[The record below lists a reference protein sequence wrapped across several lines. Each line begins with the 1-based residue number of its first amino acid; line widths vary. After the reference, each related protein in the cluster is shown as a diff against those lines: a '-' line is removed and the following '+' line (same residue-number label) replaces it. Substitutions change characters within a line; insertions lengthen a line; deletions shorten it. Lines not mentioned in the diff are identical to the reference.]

1 MSLNIEPKTNIT
13 VRKRIA
19 GLLLIIFMVQTVIIG
34 RYAYVQIIWSPK
46 LQQWAVD
53 QWTSDTRIEAKR
65 GKILD
70 RNGRPLAVSG
80 NVERIDAFLKEINQA
95 ETAEDSKKITKE
107 EIAAKIAPILNIS
120 EESIVKKLNSKLKNG
135 LPMSS
140 VTLARRIEREQANK
154 IRELKLPGIVITE
167 DTKRYYPNGNFLAQV
182 LGSINS
188 DGEGR
193 AGVEFFYNEE
203 LNGVSGRFIGETDA
217 YHREMPNSLANYIS
231 PKNGNDIVL
240 TIDESIQYFT
250 EKAIDKG
257 LIDNKAKQITAIVMD
272 PKTGEILAMANKPDY
287 DPNNP
292 VTGSVQEAME
302 SWKNRAVNENF
313 EPGSILKV
321 ITAAAAMEEN
331 LVSDSDRFYCRGS
344 LNVAGSTIKCWKS
357 GGHGEQT
364 FAQIL
369 QNSCNVGFMELGK
382 KIGKETL
389 YKYYNAFGFGKK
401 TNVDFPGE
409 EKGILLPIDKVG
421 PVELATEAFGQGI
434 AVTPIQYM
442 TAFAAVANDGKMIE
456 PHIVKRVINTDE
468 DGNTSVVREVAPKVV
483 KQVISVDTAKKL
495 RSLLES
501 VVTVGAGK
509 KAYIEGYHV
518 GGKTGTAQLV
528 ENGRYAAGK
537 YISTFVAMAPSNDP
551 QFIIMVSIKEP
562 DPTNYYS
569 GPTAGPIVK
578 AIMEDTIRYLNIQ
591 PDLNDIKNPKVV
603 REVII
608 PEVRGMTSAEAEKIL
623 KNNKINVDIQG
634 TGNIVYDIS
643 PKPGVS
649 VKENTKIEMYLGV
662 EANKNN
668 KVSVPSFNNM
678 TKKEI
683 LDVAD
688 SLGLNISFMGD
699 GIGTSQD
706 IDSGTEVDKN
716 TTVRIIL
723 EAPEE

>member
-1 MSLNIEPKTNIT
+1 MFLNIQPKTNIT
-13 VRKRIA
+13 VRKRIV
-19 GLLLIIFMVQTVIIG
+19 GLLLIIFIVQTVIIG

-70 RNGRPLAVSG
+70 RNGRLLAVSG
-80 NVERIDAFLKEINQA
+80 NVERVDAFLKEINEA
-95 ETAEDSKKITKE
+95 EKAEGNKKVTKE
-107 EIAAKIAPILNIS
+107 EIAAKIAPILNLKPDY
-120 EESIVKKLNSKLKNG
+120 IVKKLNSKLKNG

-193 AGVEFFYNEE
+193 AGIEYFYNDQ
-203 LNGVSGRFIGETDA
+203 LKGVPGRFIGEMDA
-217 YHREMPNSLANYIS
+217 QHREMPNSLANYVS
-231 PKNGNDIVL
+231 PKNGNDVVL
-240 TIDESIQYFT
+240 TIDESIQYFA
-250 EKAIDKG
+250 EKAIEKG
-257 LIDNKAKQITAIVMD
+257 LIDYKAKQITAVVMD
-272 PKTGEILAMANKPDY
+272 PKTGEVLAMANKPDY

-292 VTGSVQEAME
+292 VTGTVQEAME

-321 ITAAAAMEEN
+321 ITAAAAIEEN
-331 LVSDSDRFYCRGS
+331 LVHDSDKFYCRGS
-344 LNVAGSTIKCWKS
+344 LNIEGTTIKCWKH

-364 FAQIL
+364 FPQIL

-382 KIGKETL
+382 RLGKETL

-401 TNVDFPGE
+401 TNIDYPGE
-409 EKGILLPIDKVG
+409 EKGILLPIQKVG

-442 TAFAAVANDGKMIE
+442 TAFGAIANDGKMME
-456 PHIVKRVINTDE
+456 PHLAKRIIHTDE
-468 DGNTSVVREVAPKVV
+468 DGNTSVVKEIEPKVV
-483 KQVISVDTAKKL
+483 KQVVSEATAKKL
-495 RSLLES
+495 RSILET

-518 GGKTGTAQLV
+518 GGKTGTAQFV
-528 ENGRYAAGK
+528 ENRRYAAGK
-537 YISTFVAMAPSNDP
+537 YISTFVAMAPCNDP
-551 QFIIMVSIKEP
+551 QIIIMVSIKEP
-562 DPTNYYS
+562 DPFNYYS
-569 GPTAGPIVK
+569 GSTAAPIAK
-578 AIMEDTIRYLNIQ
+578 SIMEDTFRYLDIQ
-591 PDLNDIKNPKVV
+591 PDQNDIKNPKVV

-623 KNNKINVDIQG
+623 RNNKINVDIQG

-643 PKPGVS
+643 PKPGIK

-662 EANKNN
+662 ETNKNN
-668 KVSVPSFNNM
+668 KVAVPSFNNM

-683 LDVAD
+683 LDIAN

-699 GIGTSQD
+699 GIGASQD
-706 IDSGTEVDKN
+706 IDAGTEVNKK
-716 TTVRIIL
+716 TTVRVIL

>member
-1 MSLNIEPKTNIT
+1 MNIQPKTSIT
-13 VRKRIA
+13 VRKRIV
-19 GLLLIIFMVQTVIIG
+19 GLLLIIFIVQTIIIG

-80 NVERIDAFLKEINQA
+80 NVERIDAFLKEINEA
-95 ETAEDSKKITKE
+95 EKLEGSKKITKE
-107 EIAAKIAPILNIS
+107 EIAAKIAPILNLTP
-120 EESIVKKLNSKLKNG
+120 EYIVKKLNSKLKNG

-154 IRELKLPGIVITE
+154 IRDLKLPGIVITE

-193 AGVEFFYNEE
+193 AGIEYFYNEE
-203 LNGVSGRFIGETDA
+203 LNGVPGRFIGETDA
-217 YHREMPNSLANYIS
+217 YHREMANSLTNYIS
-231 PKNGNDIVL
+231 PKNGNDVVL

-257 LIDNKAKQITAIVMD
+257 LIDYKAKQITAIVMD

-287 DPNNP
+287 DPNKP
-292 VTGSVQEAME
+292 VTGTVQEAME

-331 LVSDSDRFYCRGS
+331 LVNDSDKFYCRGA
-344 LNVAGSTIKCWKS
+344 LKIEGTTIKCWKS

-382 KIGKETL
+382 RLGKETL

-401 TNVDFPGE
+401 TNVDYPGE
-409 EKGILLPIDKVG
+409 EKGILLPIQKVG

-442 TAFAAVANDGKMIE
+442 AAFGAIANDGKMIE
-456 PHIVKRVINTDE
+456 PHLVKRIIHTDE
-468 DGNTSVVREVAPKVV
+468 DGNTSVVKEIEPKVV
-483 KQVISVDTAKKL
+483 KQVVSEATAKKL
-495 RSLLES
+495 RSILET

-509 KAYIEGYHV
+509 KAYIEGYHI
-518 GGKTGTAQLV
+518 GGKTGTAQVV

-537 YISTFVAMAPSNDP
+537 YISTFVAMAPCNDP
-551 QFIIMVSIKEP
+551 EIIIMVSIKEP
-562 DPTNYYS
+562 DPSNYYS
-569 GPTAGPIVK
+569 GSTAAPI
-578 AIMEDTIRYLNIQ
+578 ARSIMEDTFRYLDIQ
-591 PDLNDIKNPKVV
+591 PDLNDVKNPKVV

-608 PEVRGMTSAEAEKIL
+608 PEVRGMTSAEAEKVL
-623 KNNKINVDIQG
+623 RNNKINVDIQG

-643 PKPGVS
+643 PKPGMK
-649 VKENTKIEMYLGV
+649 VKENTKIEIYLGV
-662 EANKNN
+662 ETNRNN
-668 KVSVPSFNNM
+668 KIAVPSFNGM

-683 LDVAD
+683 LDTAD

-699 GIGTSQD
+699 GIGASQD

>member
-1 MSLNIEPKTNIT
+1 MLNNQPKTNIT
-13 VRKRIA
+13 VRKRIVK
-19 GLLLIIFMVQTVIIG
+19 LLAIIFAVQTVIIG
-34 RYAYVQIIWSPK
+34 RYAYIQIVWSPE

-80 NVERIDAFLKEINQA
+80 NVERIDAFLKEINEA
-95 ETAEDSKKITKE
+95 EKAEGDKKITKE
-107 EIAAKIAPILNIS
+107 EIASKIAPILDVS
-120 EESIVKKLNSKLKNG
+120 PEYIVKKLNSKLKNG

-140 VTLARRIEREQANK
+140 VTIARRIEREQANK

-193 AGVEFFYNEE
+193 AGIEYFYNEE
-203 LNGVSGRFIGETDA
+203 LSGVPGRFIGETDA
-217 YHREMPNSLANYIS
+217 YHREMPNSLANYI
-231 PKNGNDIVL
+231 PPQNGNDIVL

-292 VTGSVQEAME
+292 VTGTVQEAME

-321 ITAAAAMEEN
+321 ITAAAAIEEN

-344 LNVAGSTIKCWKS
+344 LNVAGRTIKCWKS

-369 QNSCNVGFMELGK
+369 QNSCNVGFMELGERL
-382 KIGKETL
+382 GKETL

-401 TNVDFPGE
+401 TNIDYPGE
-409 EKGILLPIDKVG
+409 EKGIVPSIERVG

-442 TAFAAVANDGKMIE
+442 AAFGAVANNGKMME
-456 PHIVKRVINTDE
+456 PHLVKRIIHTDE
-468 DGNTSVVREVAPKVV
+468 DGNTSVVREIGPKVV
-483 KQVISVDTAKKL
+483 KQVISEETSKKL
-495 RSLLES
+495 RGILET

-518 GGKTGTAQLV
+518 GGKTGTAQVV

-537 YISTFVAMAPSNDP
+537 YISTFVAMAPCDDP
-551 QFIIMVSIKEP
+551 EIIVMVSIKEP
-562 DPTNYYS
+562 DPSNYYS
-569 GPTAGPIVK
+569 GPTAGPITK
-578 AIMEDTIRYLNIQ
+578 AILEDVIRYLDMK
-591 PDLNDIKNPKVV
+591 PDLDDIKNPKVV
-603 REVII
+603 NEVIV
-608 PEVRGMTSAEAEKIL
+608 PEVRGMTTSEAEKIL
-623 KNNKINVDIQG
+623 KQNKLNTDIQG

-643 PKPGVS
+643 PKPGVQ
-649 VKENTKIEMYLGV
+649 VKENTKVELYLGV

-668 KVSVPSFNNM
+668 KVSVPSFSNM

-683 LDVAD
+683 LEVAD

-699 GIGTSQD
+699 GIGASQD
-706 IDSGTEVDKN
+706 IKAGTEVEKN

-723 EAPEE
+723 EVPAE